1 MTRSEFDDIRAHI
14 TAEAD
19 HAGDLLRIARSLLDD
34 LEQVRTR
41 EALLRS
47 HYLGLLTAARASV
60 AAERAGDPE
69 PLIFVKHELAKRD
82 QLPADDEQA
91 QRILADARTAMAFAM
106 NLDQAPPRRRTGGPS
121 LRRCVVTRRSLP
133 R

>member
-14 TAEAD
+14 TAETD
-19 HAGDLLRIARSLLDD
+19 HAGDLVRIARNLLDD

-60 AAERAGDPE
+60 AAERAGDPD
-69 PLIFVKHELAKRD
+69 PLVFLRHELDRRG

-91 QRILADARTAMAFAM
+91 QRILADAKAAMTMVAE
-106 NLDQAPPRRRTGGPS
+106 LDQAPRRRTGPR
-121 LRRCVVTRRSLP
+121 LRRCIGMSRSLN

>member
-1 MTRSEFDDIRAHI
+1 LRRPSTGWRWPLMTRSEFDDIRAHI
-14 TAEAD
+14 TAETD
-19 HAGDLLRIARSLLDD
+19 HAGDLVRIARNLLDD

-60 AAERAGDPE
+60 AAERAGDPD
-69 PLIFVKHELAKRD
+69 PLVFLRHELDRRG

-91 QRILADARTAMAFAM
+91 QRILADAKAAMTMVAE
-106 NLDQAPPRRRTGGPS
+106 LDQAPRRDRK
-121 LRRCVVTRRSLP
+121 R
-133 R
+133 

>member
-34 LEQVRTR
+34 LEQVRMR
-41 EALLRS
+41 ESLLRT
-47 HYLGLLTAARASV
+47 HYLRLLTAARASV
-60 AAERAGDPE
+60 AAERDGDPE
-69 PLIFVKHELAKRD
+69 PLTFVKHELARRG
-82 QLPADDEQA
+82 QLPAEGEQA
-91 QRILADARTAMAFAM
+91 QRVLADARTAMALLAS
-106 NLDQAPPRRRTGGPS
+106 LEQAPRRRTAPS
-121 LRRCVVTRRSLP
+121 LRRCIVTSRSFP